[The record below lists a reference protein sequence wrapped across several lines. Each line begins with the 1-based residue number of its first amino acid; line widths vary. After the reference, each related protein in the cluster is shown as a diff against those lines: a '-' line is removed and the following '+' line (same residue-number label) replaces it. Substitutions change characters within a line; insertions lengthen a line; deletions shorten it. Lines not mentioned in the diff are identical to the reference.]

1 MSTFI
6 DPVLDS
12 IDAFMA
18 WIGGSLGQTTDY
30 YCAIETADSRHTL
43 VAKDGSLLSVIRLY
57 GATELVGP
65 AEFTRIHRGLI
76 NTLSPAL
83 SRQGHALQVYFHY
96 DKELVREEIRDIFKP
111 AMATADRLKMDLHD
125 LFEERIN
132 HLSKYC
138 ASEDCF
144 FVLWTRP
151 NSLTKAQFE
160 QSKKSKLERSRE
172 VKLPSMKFA
181 QNIMAAVPEL
191 RETHD
196 SFVRSV
202 VNDMRDVNLYGVIL
216 DVHQAVYEMR
226 RSVDPDYTDRDW
238 SPVLPG
244 DKIPMRNLAD
254 AKKRDV
260 SEIVWPPLTP
270 QIIPR
275 DGEILN
281 LRTCRIGDKIYATH
295 FIDLFPQEIKPFF
308 ELFKKALHSRF
319 PWRMSY
325 LIESDGIKTLGI
337 KPVLAS
343 ILSFASSQNPLI
355 TDAAELLNY
364 YNTSTDYAIVKLR
377 IALSTW
383 ASVGEERLLKTRSAE
398 LAKAVQS
405 WGHCEIGEF
414 SGDSLES
421 ALTTCLGLST
431 NSVATPSVAPLN
443 DVCYMMPFTRPAS
456 PWVTGATLLRS
467 PDGKPWPY
475 QPGSTQ
481 QTTWIDLVYARP
493 GSGKSVLSNSIN
505 LALCLQ
511 AGISRLPRIAV
522 IDIGPSSS
530 GLISLIKESLPKE
543 QRHLAAYHRL
553 RMTPKYSINPFDTQ
567 LGCRN
572 PTPQERSFLVNFI
585 TLLAT
590 PVGEA
595 KSYDGVSDMAGMVV
609 DELYKNLSDTHN
621 PNKYTRELEEQVDK
635 ALDEVGFKSDQH
647 TSWWEVV
654 DALFAANKHHLAHI
668 AQRYCSPLISDAV
681 AICRTKAVEDL
692 YGKIVVA
699 TGEPLIAAF
708 GRMLSAA
715 VREYPILSRITQFD
729 LGEARVVSLDLD
741 EVAKTGGDA
750 ADRQTAVMYMLARYI
765 LAKTYYLTEENV
777 EDFPQQYRDYHRQR
791 IIQIREDPKRLVMD
805 EFHRTSKAQSVR
817 DQVIVDMREGRKWK
831 VQVALLSQ
839 SLEDF
844 DNVMVEFATSI
855 FIMDAGPQQAIDK
868 SVKTFGLSD
877 TARLAL
883 ASRVHGPRPE
893 GATFLAQFATKL
905 GMNTQLCTSTLG
917 PIELWAFNT
926 TAEDARIRNALYQ
939 KIGSSETRKLLAM
952 LYPSGSAAKVVEQRL
967 AKRKEAGHAIDET
980 ASMSVIDEIIEEIMH
995 VYAGTSPMAEQMPL
1009 QS

>member
-1 MSTFI
+1 MEKSFI
-6 DPVLDS
+6 DPVLNMLDS
-12 IDAFMA
+12 LLA
-18 WIGGSLGQTTDY
+18 WIGSSSGQTTER
-30 YCAIETADSRHTL
+30 YCTIETADSRHSL
-43 VAKDGSLLSVIRLY
+43 VARDGSLVSIVRLH

-65 AEFTRIHRGLI
+65 QEFQKMHTGLI
-76 NTLSPAL
+76 NALSPAL
-83 SRQGHALQVYFHY
+83 SRSGHAVQVYFNY
-96 DKELVREEIRDIFKP
+96 DKDLVKDEITDIFRP
-111 AMATADRLKMDLHD
+111 AVATSQRLKMNLSD
-125 LFEERIN
+125 LFEERTN
-132 HLSKYC
+132 HLAKYC
-138 ASEDCF
+138 ATEACF

-151 NSLTKAQFE
+151 NSLNKTQLD
-160 QSKKSKLERSRE
+160 QSRKGKLETLKEAKIPPLRR
-172 VKLPSMKFA
+172 A
-181 QNIMAAVPEL
+181 QNFMAAIPEL

-202 VNDMRDVNLYGVIL
+202 INDMRDINLYAVLL

-226 RSVDPDYTDRDW
+226 KSVDPDYTELEWR
-238 SPVLPG
+238 PVLPG
-244 DKIPMRNLAD
+244 DRIPMRNLKD
-254 AKKRDV
+254 ETQRDI
-260 SEIVWPPLTP
+260 SEITWPPLVP

-275 DGEILN
+275 DGEVIN
-281 LRTCRIGDKIYATH
+281 LRTCRIGDKIYSTH

-308 ELFKKALHSRF
+308 ELFKRALHSRF
-319 PWRMSY
+319 PWRISFLM
-325 LIESDGIKTLGI
+325 ESDGIRTLGV

-343 ILSFASSQNPLI
+343 ILSFASSVNPLI
-355 TDAAELLNY
+355 TDAAELLKQY
-364 YNTSTDYAIVKLR
+364 EATTDYAIVKFR
-377 IALSTW
+377 VTASTW
-383 ASVGEERLLKTRSAE
+383 ASVGEERLLRTRSAE
-398 LAKAVQS
+398 LAKALQG
-405 WGHCEIGEF
+405 WGHCEVGEV
-414 SGDSLES
+414 SGDSYEA
-421 ALTTCLGLST
+421 ALTTCLGLNIS
-431 NSVATPSVAPLN
+431 SVATPSVAPLN
-443 DVCYMMPFTRPAS
+443 DVCYMLPFTRPAS
-456 PWVTGATLLRS
+456 PWITGATLFRS

-511 AGISRLPRIAV
+511 GGITRLPRIAV

-530 GLISLIKESLPKE
+530 GLISLVKEALPPD
-543 QRHLAAYHRL
+543 QQHLVAYHRL

-567 LGCRN
+567 LGCRY

-590 PVGEA
+590 PVNESRA
-595 KSYDGVSDMAGMVV
+595 YDGISDMAGMVV
-609 DELYKNLSDTHN
+609 DELYKSLSDTHN
-621 PNKYTRELEEQVDK
+621 ANKYTRDLEERVDK
-635 ALDEVGFKSDQH
+635 ALDEINFFADPH

-654 DALFAANKHHLAHI
+654 DALFKADKVHEAIL

-692 YGKIVVA
+692 YGKIVA
-699 TGEPLIAAF
+699 PTGEPLIVAF

-715 VREYPILSRITQFD
+715 VREYSILSRITQFD

-750 ADRQTAVMYMLARYI
+750 ADRQTAVMYMLARYV
-765 LAKTYYLTEENV
+765 LAKSYYLTEENL
-777 EDFPQQYRDYHRQR
+777 EDFPDIYKDYHRQR
-791 IIQIREDPKRLVMD
+791 ILQIREDPKRIVMD

-839 SLEDF
+839 SLDDF
-844 DNVMVEFATSI
+844 DPVMVEFATSI

-877 TARLAL
+877 TARIAL
-883 ASRVHGPRPE
+883 ATRVHGPRAE

-926 TAEDARIRNALYQ
+926 TAEDARIRNALYR
-939 KIGSSETRKLLAM
+939 KIGATETRKLLAV

-967 AKRKEAGHAIDET
+967 AKRKESGQKIDDEV
-980 ASMSVIDEIIEEIMH
+980 SKSVIDELIDEILK
-995 VYAGTSPMAEQMPL
+995 VYEGNLPAH
-1009 QS
+1009 